1 MRSETSDDELI
12 ARAGQILRDGG
23 LVAFPTETVYGLGA
37 NAHDSAAV
45 KKIFAAKGRPSFNP
59 LIVHVAELAEAEEI
73 AAFDERARRYAR
85 RFWPGPLTLVLPCRP
100 DGGIAPEVTAGLP
113 TIAIRIPDLAL
124 ARRLLKAANRPIA
137 APSANRSGTVS
148 PTSAAHVRHSLGD
161 RVDLILDGGPCSVGV
176 ESTILDLSAGE
187 PALLRPGGLSREML
201 ESFGEPI
208 LEGSGAALSQPKAP
222 GQLLSHYA
230 PVRPVRLNAMEGLPG
245 EALIGFGK
253 APLEAVANLSP
264 EGNLAEAASRLFA
277 TLHAFDRP
285 PFTGIAFMPI
295 PDQGLG
301 RAIND
306 RLRRAAHEEGRR
318 ASD

>member
-1 MRSETSDDELI
+1 MRSEASDDEQI
-12 ARAGQILRDGG
+12 ARAGQILREGG

-37 NAHDSAAV
+37 NARDSHAV
-45 KKIFAAKGRPSFNP
+45 RKIFAAKGRPSFNP
-59 LIVHVAELAEAEEI
+59 LIVHVAELHEAEEI
-73 AAFDERARRYAR
+73 AEFDERARLYAR

-100 DGGIAPEVTAGLP
+100 EGRIAPEVTAGLP
-113 TIAIRIPDLAL
+113 TIAIRIPDLAQ
-124 ARRLLKAANRPIA
+124 ARRLLTIADRPIA

-148 PTSAAHVRHSLGD
+148 PTSAEHVRHSLGD

-176 ESTILDLSAGE
+176 ESTILDLSGGA
-187 PALLRPGGLSREML
+187 AAILRPGGISREML
-201 ESFGEPI
+201 ETLGGPL
-208 LEGSGAALSQPKAP
+208 LEGSGAALTQPKAP

-230 PVRPVRLNAMEGLPG
+230 PVRPVRLNAMEATAG

-253 APLEAVANLSP
+253 APPEAVANLSP
-264 EGNLAEAASRLFA
+264 EGNLAEAANRLFA

-295 PDQGLG
+295 PDHGLG

-318 ASD
+318 AAD